1 MTDINTLIKEAADR
15 ISAALPSEKRTTAQ
29 IMEDV
34 KKAVKAALESAAP
47 TSLWP
52 LAPDYDPDTCITAAE
67 LRAMGL
73 EVHPNVPDVGW
84 VPRAAMRMSAEA
96 AEHTP
101 EDIAAGLL
109 KMDMS
114 VTFTAPFRWIELNV
128 QAVPPVE
135 QITIPPTTT
144 AP

>member
-1 MTDINTLIKEAADR
+1 MTDINTLIKLAADR
-15 ISAALPSEKRTTAQ
+15 IAARIPAETRSPEQ
-29 IMEDV
+29 IMEDL
-34 KKAVKAALESAAP
+34 KKAVKDALESRDAP
-47 TSLWP
+47 KGPP
-52 LAPDYDPDTCITAAE
+52 LTPDYDPDTCITAAE
-67 LRAMGL
+67 LRAMGI
-73 EVHPNVPDVGW
+73 EVHERVPDVGW
-84 VPRAAMRMSAEA
+84 VPRAAMRMSAEP

-109 KMDMS
+109 KMDMAI
-114 VTFTAPFRWIELNV
+114 TFTEPFRWIELNV